1 MYCDK
6 CNTRLMGNENYCS
19 YCGNKIN
26 KDFNNNYVVTDN
38 KTDVKSTENSRSASV
53 VLGIISLCGVL
64 FFGIFAPIS
73 LVLSIVGLVLAI
85 KANKNVKNAP
95 GIILNSISLFLSFI
109 LTMII
114 FLALLFSFNIIKDAW
129 NDEIKP
135 SIYEEYNDNYGDF

>member
-26 KDFNNNYVVTDN
+26 KEFVNNYETKEV
-38 KTDVKSTENSRSASV
+38 VKSTENSRSASIG
-53 VLGIISLCGVL
+53 LGIISLCGVL

-73 LVLSIVGLVLAI
+73 FILSIVGLMLAI
-85 KANKNVKNAP
+85 KASRNVKNTP
-95 GIILNSISLFLSFI
+95 GIILNAISLFLSFI
-109 LTMII
+109 LTVII
-114 FLALLFSFNIIKDAW
+114 SLILVFSFNIIKDAW

-135 SIYEEYNDNYGDF
+135 SIYNEYNDNYGDF